1 MNKILEFKNKDNKT
15 GKEKIVG
22 KMEIKNQTND
32 SAELY
37 FYGDI
42 VSSTWGKWEKED
54 KCPQDV
60 ADFLNDIKNTKN
72 LNIYVNSGGGSVF
85 AGVSIYNM
93 LKRNS
98 AYKTVY
104 VDGLA
109 ASIASVIAL
118 SGDKVII
125 PATAQFMIHSPW
137 TIALGNAK
145 DFRKTADD
153 LDKIETSII
162 NVYKENLR
170 DGIDIN
176 TIIDMVHAET
186 WLNGEEA
193 SKYFNVEVSDD
204 IEAVACASQYFSEY
218 KNVPKNLLNNNINNN
233 YKNLHA
239 YPNNSDNLK
248 AQKMKV
254 ELELI

>member
-1 MNKILEFKNKDNKT
+1 MVRDILEFKNKDVKT
-15 GKEKIVG
+15 GKESIVG
-22 KMEIKNQTND
+22 KMEIKNKSED

-60 ADFLNDIKNTKN
+60 ADFLNEIKDSKN
-72 LNIYVNSGGGSVF
+72 LDIYINSGGGSVF
-85 AGVSIYNM
+85 AGLSIYHQI
-93 LKRNS
+93 KRFS
-98 AYKTVY
+98 AQKTVK

-125 PATAQFMIHSPW
+125 PATAQFMIHAPW
-137 TIALGNAK
+137 SWMAGNAS
-145 DFRKTADD
+145 DFRKMADD

-170 DGIDIN
+170 EGVDIEE
-176 TIIDMVHAET
+176 IIDMVHKET

-193 SKYFNVEVSDD
+193 SKYFNIEVS
-204 IEAVACASQYFSEY
+204 EEYEVVACTSQYFNQY
-218 KNVPKNLLNNNINNN
+218 KNIPKSLYQNKNTSHCQNNIE
-233 YKNLHA
+233 KQK
-239 YPNNSDNLK
+239 LK
-248 AQKMKV
+248 LQ
-254 ELELI
+254 LELL

>member
-1 MNKILEFKNKDNKT
+1 MNKILELKNKDLRT
-15 GKEKIVG
+15 GKEKLVG
-22 KMEIKNQTND
+22 KMEIKNQTNT

-42 VSSTWGKWEKED
+42 VSSTWSKWEKED

-60 ADFLNDIKNTKN
+60 ADFLNEIKNTN
-72 LNIYVNSGGGSVF
+72 ELSIYINSGGGSVF
-85 AGVSIYNM
+85 AGISIYNM
-93 LKRNS
+93 LKRHS

-118 SGDKVII
+118 AGDKVII
-125 PATAQFMIHSPW
+125 PATAQYMIHSPW
-137 TIALGNAK
+137 TMAIGNAT
-145 DFRKTADD
+145 DFRKVADD

-170 DGIDIN
+170 DGVNIDE
-176 TIIDMVHAET
+176 IIDMVHKET

-193 SKYFNVEVSDD
+193 SKYFNIEVSNDV
-204 IEAVACASQYFSEY
+204 EAVACTSDYFIQY
-218 KNVPKNLLNNNINNN
+218 KNVPKSLLKNNT
-233 YKNLHA
+233 YS
-239 YPNNSDNLK
+239 NSSNTKDLK
-248 AQKMKV
+248 AQKLKV
-254 ELELI
+254 ELQLL

>member
-1 MNKILEFKNKDNKT
+1 MNKVLELKNKNNKT
-15 GKEKIVG
+15 GQEQIVG
-22 KMEIKNQTND
+22 TIQIKNQSSN

-60 ADFLNDIKNTKN
+60 SDFLNEVKDVKN
-72 LNIYVNSGGGSVF
+72 LFIYVNSGGGSVF
-85 AGVSIYNM
+85 AGISIYNM
-93 LKRNS
+93 LKRHS

-109 ASIASVIAL
+109 ASISSVIAL
-118 SGDKVII
+118 AGDKVVI

-137 TIALGNAK
+137 TYAVGNASN
-145 DFRKTADD
+145 FRKTADD

-170 DGIDIN
+170 DGVDIEE
-176 TIIDMVHAET
+176 IIEMVHKET

-193 SKYFNVEVSDD
+193 SKYFNVEVSDEL
-204 IEAVACASQYFSEY
+204 EAVACVSQYFNQY
-218 KNVPKNLLNNNINNN
+218 KNVPQNLMHGSFNRVFTNIPTDNVNKNI
-233 YKNLHA
+233 
-239 YPNNSDNLK
+239 K
-248 AQKMKV
+248 AQKLKV
-254 ELELI
+254 ELNLL